1 MRSLC
6 STIGLVSIL
15 LLTGGA
21 RAVDAEIATAVY
33 YSRRL
38 DGHRTASG
46 ERFNSN
52 ALTAAHKTY
61 PLGTRLR
68 LTNVRNKRSVV
79 VRVNDRG
86 PFTPGRDLSV
96 TRRAARQLGMLRAG
110 HAQVKV
116 TVLRRGARRRSGT
129 HTLACAHSPPSAL

>member
-1 MRSLC
+1 MRSLLG
-6 STIGLVSIL
+6 TITLVSVL
-15 LLTGGA
+15 VLTSGMQV
-21 RAVDAEIATAVY
+21 VDAELATAVY

-68 LTNVRNKRSVV
+68 LTNVRNKRHVV
-79 VRVNDRG
+79 VRVNDWG
-86 PFTPGRDLSV
+86 PYTPGRDLSV

-110 HAQVKV
+110 H
-116 TVLRRGARRRSGT
+116 
-129 HTLACAHSPPSAL
+129 

>member
-1 MRSLC
+1 MRSPF
-6 STIGLVSIL
+6 STIALVSVL
-15 LLTGGA
+15 LLAAGA

-96 TRRAARQLGMLRAG
+96 TRRAARQLGMLRTG
-110 HAQVKV
+110 HAQVQV
-116 TVLRRGARRRSGT
+116 TVLRRGARRR
-129 HTLACAHSPPSAL
+129 

>member
-1 MRSLC
+1 MRSPF
-6 STIGLVSIL
+6 STIALVSVL
-15 LLTGGA
+15 LLAAGA

-33 YSRRL
+33 YSRRS

-96 TRRAARQLGMLRAG
+96 TRRAARQLGMLRTG
-110 HAQVKV
+110 HAQVQV
-116 TVLRRGARRRSGT
+116 TVLRRGARRR
-129 HTLACAHSPPSAL
+129 

>member
-1 MRSLC
+1 MRSVV
-6 STIGLVSIL
+6 STITLVSIL
-15 LLTGGA
+15 VLVGGTPV
-21 RAVDAEIATAVY
+21 VDAELATAVY

-38 DGHRTASG
+38 DGRRTASG

-68 LTNVRNKRSVV
+68 LTTVRTKRSVV

-86 PFTPGRDLSV
+86 PFTPGRDISV
-96 TRRAARQLGMLRAG
+96 TRRAARQLGMLQAG
-110 HAQVKV
+110 HARVRV
-116 TVLRRGARRRSGT
+116 TVLHRGARRRSRT
-129 HTLACAHSPPSAL
+129 HTLACWRTPPVAV

>member
-1 MRSLC
+1 MRSLF
-6 STIGLVSIL
+6 STIALVSVL
-15 LLTGGA
+15 LLAAGA

-68 LTNVRNKRSVV
+68 LTNVRNKRSVI

-110 HAQVKV
+110 HAQVQV
-116 TVLRRGARRRSGT
+116 TVLRRGARRR
-129 HTLACAHSPPSAL
+129 